1 MDLPQIV
8 KEKLISLGAK
18 TTDAYLLAVS
28 GGADST
34 ALLLA
39 MQAALGRAGDLT
51 VAHLDHG
58 VRPGSGQD
66 MERVLELC
74 RELGVRSI
82 TDQLDSDELIARCR
96 IDGSLEAG
104 MRSLRY
110 RFLFETA
117 RKRGSRWIVTGHT
130 KDDQAETV
138 LFRVTRG
145 MDWRSLGGI
154 PERRGMILRP
164 FIDVSREA
172 TLRYCR
178 TRGISPITDPSNY
191 DETYARSRIRNR
203 IIPGLVTSFNPGL
216 SELLCRLGRTAR
228 RLSMAEE
235 KLLGRILAG
244 SDMEAKGLA
253 ERDTLLNLPEILRK
267 RVIVD
272 YLFLKL
278 GKYPSR
284 SLVHDTLE
292 FILAGRNGQIS
303 LPGGM
308 TLTLASGLVQ
318 IGKKTA
324 ASPCGLPSRGLE
336 LKIPGS
342 LVMPSTGITISARE
356 SILEAPGSFPRGKI
370 ALLSKKGITGSL
382 WVRKRLSGD
391 RFMPIGMERDK
402 KLKDFLI
409 DRKVPRAARDLIPIV
424 VDGQGDIVW
433 VGGIEISQKAALD
446 GVEGE
451 EAILVRIEYQSV
463 DDPFPGSDR
472 DP

>member
-1 MDLPQIV
+1 VNLPQIV

-18 TTDAYLLAVS
+18 TTDSFLVAVS

-82 TDQLDSDELIARCR
+82 TDQLDSDELGAQYR

-145 MDWRSLGGI
+145 MDWRSLGG
-154 PERRGMILRP
+154 GMILRP
-164 FIDVSREA
+164 FIDVSGGA

-203 IIPGLVTSFNPGL
+203 ILPALVTSFNPGI

-228 RLSMAEE
+228 RLSMAEK

-244 SDMEAKGLA
+244 SDMEAQGFV
-253 ERDTLLNLPEILRK
+253 ERDTLLDLPEVLRK

-272 YLFLKL
+272 CLFLKL
-278 GKYPSR
+278 RKYPSR

-292 FILAGRNGQIS
+292 FILAGRNGLIS

-308 TLTLASGLVQ
+308 TLTLASGLVHV
-318 IGKKTA
+318 GKKAA
-324 ASPCGLPSRGLE
+324 ASPSSLPSRGLE

-342 LVMPSTGITISARE
+342 LFIPSAGIAISARE

-391 RFMPIGMERDK
+391 RFMPIGMDRNK

-409 DRKVPRAARDLIPIV
+409 DRKVPRAARDLIPVV
-424 VDGQGDIVW
+424 VDAQGDIVW

-451 EAILVRIEYQSV
+451 EAILIRIEDQSG
-463 DDPFPGSDR
+463 DDPFTGSDC